1 MASAYRWF
9 LLTALLGVAVA
20 AMACPAAAADK
31 INLLLIDGQNG
42 HNWKATT
49 PPIKAM
55 LEKTGRFNVDVLTS
69 PPKGAPKED
78 WDKFRPE
85 FSKYAVVLTNY
96 AGEAWPEEV
105 RAAFEKY
112 VEGGGG
118 LAVYHFAVQSF
129 PEWEAYNKMIG
140 MGWRDNKYGESIAL
154 DDDGKVVRRAKGEG
168 PGAGHGPAHA
178 FEVMVR
184 DTVHPIMKGMP
195 AKWMHVSDELY
206 HGQRGPAKD
215 MHVLATAF
223 SAKEKGGTGL
233 HEPMAWTIP
242 FGKGR
247 VFVTLLGHD
256 VPQTTAP
263 GAATLLVRGAEW
275 AATGKVTI
283 PVPDDVAGA
292 AKADAPKE

>member
-1 MASAYRWF
+1 MVRTYRW
-9 LLTALLGVAVA
+9 LLVA
-20 AMACPAAAADK
+20 AVVGLVAAACPALAADK
-31 INLLLIDGQNG
+31 INLLIIDGQNG

-55 LEKTGRFNVDVLTS
+55 LEATGRFTVDVATS

-78 WDKFRPE
+78 WGKFRPE
-85 FSKYAVVLTNY
+85 FAKYGVVLTNY

-105 RAAFEKY
+105 RAAFVKY
-112 VEGGGG
+112 INDGGG
-118 LAVYHFAVQSF
+118 LVVYHFAVQSF
-129 PEWEAYNKMIG
+129 ADWDDYNRMIG
-140 MGWRDNKYGESIAL
+140 VGWRDNKYGESIAL

-178 FEVMVR
+178 FEMQVR
-184 DTVHPIMKGMP
+184 DADHPITKGMP

-215 MHVLATAF
+215 MHILATAF
-223 SAKEKGGTGL
+223 SAKEKGGTGM

-247 VFVTLLGHD
+247 VFTTLLGHD
-256 VPQTTAP
+256 VVQTSAP

-283 PVPDDVAGA
+283 PVPASVAG
-292 AKADAPKE
+292 KTE